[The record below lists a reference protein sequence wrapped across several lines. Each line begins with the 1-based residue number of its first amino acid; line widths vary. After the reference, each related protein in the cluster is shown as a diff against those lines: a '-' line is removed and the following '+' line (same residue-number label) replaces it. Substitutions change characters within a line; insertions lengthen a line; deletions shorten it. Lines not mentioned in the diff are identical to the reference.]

1 MAGEAAALLLR
12 DPEKYKAKIRDY
24 IDRCASTPL
33 VWLRL
38 AVSRPSSG
46 CVWLVVS
53 SRLVSRRYA
62 HRIVS
67 WPRLRRRRVEREVDR
82 RLLATLI
89 QSTMAPEAMDEIK
102 VPPAQNLKPNLT
114 RCP

>member
-67 WPRLRRRRVEREVDR
+67 GPRWRRRVAREVDR
-82 RLLATLI
+82 RFLATLI

-102 VPPAQNLKPNLT
+102 VPPAQNLKP
-114 RCP
+114 